1 MKGLLAIGM
10 LLACAACSQEHAPA
24 ERIAQKAEQIV
35 AAASSST
42 APLAEGP
49 YAPQDSCTKVEGADA
64 FRQQLAD
71 AVRQRNAD
79 ALIALAADDI
89 KLDFGGG
96 AGSAELRKRLNDKA
110 WDLWSELDELMAL
123 GCAANGQGGI
133 TIPWYFGQD
142 LGDVDAVSGWLVT
155 GENVPVLAAPD
166 PGSKP
171 LATISWDIV
180 EIAALDPE
188 RKYQQVELPDKAV
201 GFIATAKLRSVIDY
215 RLIASSRN
223 GRWRITSFIAGD

>member
-1 MKGLLAIGM
+1 MRGALAIA
-10 LLACAACSQEHAPA
+10 LILAGTACSQEHAPA
-24 ERIAQKAEQIV
+24 ERFAKKAEQIV
-35 AAASSST
+35 AATST
-42 APLAEGP
+42 SVAPLAQGP
-49 YAPQDSCTKVEGADA
+49 YAPQDDCATVAGADT
-64 FRQQLAD
+64 FRQQLAA
-71 AVRQRNAD
+71 AVRKRDTD

-110 WDLWSELDELMAL
+110 WDLWNELDELMAL
-123 GCAANGQGGI
+123 GCAANGEGGI

-142 LGDVDAVSGWLVT
+142 LGDVDPVSGWIVT
-155 GENVPVLAAPD
+155 GEKVPVLAAPD
-166 PGSKP
+166 PGSKA
-171 LATISWDIV
+171 LATISWDVV

-188 RKYQQVELPDKAV
+188 RKYQQVELPDKET
-201 GFIATAKLRSVIDY
+201 GFIATDNLRSVIDY

>member
-1 MKGLLAIGM
+1 MKGPLVIGL

-24 ERIAQKAEQIV
+24 ERIAKKAEQIV
-35 AAASSST
+35 TAASSS
-42 APLAEGP
+42 ASALAQGP
-49 YAPQDSCTKVEGADA
+49 YAPQDNCAKVAGADT
-64 FRQQLAD
+64 FRQQLA
-71 AVRQRNAD
+71 AAIQRRDAD

-96 AGSAELRKRLNDKA
+96 AGSAELRKRLDDKG
-110 WDLWSELDELMAL
+110 WDLWAELDALMGL

-142 LGDVDAVSGWLVT
+142 FGDVKAVSGWLVT

-166 PGSKP
+166 PGSRA
-171 LATISWDIV
+171 LTTISWDVV
-180 EIAALDPE
+180 EIAALDPA
-188 RKYQQVELPDKAV
+188 RQYQQVELPDKEV
-201 GFIATAKLRSVIDY
+201 GFVATAKLRSVIDY

-223 GRWRITSFIAGD
+223 GRWRITSLVAGD

>member
-1 MKGLLAIGM
+1 MKGPLAIA
-10 LLACAACSQEHAPA
+10 LILAGTACSQEHAPA
-24 ERIAQKAEQIV
+24 ERFAKKAEQIV
-35 AAASSST
+35 AATST
-42 APLAEGP
+42 SVAPLAQGP
-49 YAPQDSCTKVEGADA
+49 YAPQDDCATVAGADT
-64 FRQQLAD
+64 FRQQLAA
-71 AVRQRNAD
+71 AVRKRDTD

-110 WDLWSELDELMAL
+110 WDLWNELDELMAL
-123 GCAANGQGGI
+123 GCAANGEGGI

-142 LGDVDAVSGWLVT
+142 LGDVDPVSGWIVT
-155 GENVPVLAAPD
+155 GEKVPVLAAPD
-166 PGSKP
+166 PGSKT
-171 LATISWDIV
+171 LATISWDVV

-188 RKYQQVELPDKAV
+188 RKYQQVELPDKET
-201 GFIATAKLRSVIDY
+201 GFIATDKLRSVIDY

>member
-1 MKGLLAIGM
+1 MRGALAIA
-10 LLACAACSQEHAPA
+10 LILAGTACSQEHAPA
-24 ERIAQKAEQIV
+24 ERFAKKAEQIV
-35 AAASSST
+35 AATST
-42 APLAEGP
+42 SVAPLAQGP
-49 YAPQDSCTKVEGADA
+49 YAPQDDCATVAGADT
-64 FRQQLAD
+64 FRQQLAA
-71 AVRQRNAD
+71 AVRKRDTD

-110 WDLWSELDELMAL
+110 WDLWNELDELMAL
-123 GCAANGQGGI
+123 GCAANGEGGI

-142 LGDVDAVSGWLVT
+142 LGDVDPVSGWIVT
-155 GENVPVLAAPD
+155 GEKVPVLAAPD
-166 PGSKP
+166 PGSKA
-171 LATISWDIV
+171 LATISWDVV

-188 RKYQQVELPDKAV
+188 RKYQQVELPDKET
-201 GFIATAKLRSVIDY
+201 GFIATDKLRSVIDY

>member
-1 MKGLLAIGM
+1 MKGPLAIAII
-10 LLACAACSQEHAPA
+10 LAGTACSQEHSPA
-24 ERIAQKAEQIV
+24 ERFAKKAEQIV
-35 AAASSST
+35 AATST
-42 APLAEGP
+42 SVAPLAQGP
-49 YAPQDSCTKVEGADA
+49 YAPQDDCATVAGADT
-64 FRQQLAD
+64 FRQLLAA
-71 AVRQRNAD
+71 AVRKRDTD

-110 WDLWSELDELMAL
+110 WDLWNELDELMAL
-123 GCAANGQGGI
+123 GCAANGEGGI

-142 LGDVDAVSGWLVT
+142 LGDVDPVSGWIVT
-155 GENVPVLAAPD
+155 GEKVPVLAAPD
-166 PGSKP
+166 PGSKA
-171 LATISWDIV
+171 LATISWDVV

-188 RKYQQVELPDKAV
+188 RKYQQVELPDKET
-201 GFIATAKLRSVIDY
+201 GFIATDKLRSVIDY